1 MLIESLLDAQ
11 AAVGSPFPQHYH
23 KPCVDVLS
31 GAVVPAAVGLVAPD
45 ADRVAAPQAAFAAP
59 GSAAA
64 DFGW

>member
-1 MLIESLLDAQ
+1 MCRLEPMLIESLLDAP
-11 AAVGSPFPQHYH
+11 AAVG
-23 KPCVDVLS
+23 VDVLS